1 MILIDIPI
9 WAAHGTVF
17 AHLVSD
23 TSFEELHEFAA
34 RVGMP
39 RGAFDGDHYDVPER
53 RYAACLAAG
62 ATRVTGVELV
72 RRVNASGL
80 RLRKRKG
87 EKGIHRWL
95 GTPIGE
101 GVTADIDLVASSMLT
116 PDALTG
122 AAATIVMDRNQSILV
137 VHSVRRGSWDCPG
150 GRREPG
156 ETVTDCAARE
166 LAEET
171 GLQVPTDGFVRCGYE
186 RITVAD
192 PGHWAANRPLVQ
204 VFRAELDIARPTVVP
219 GDDVDEAHWV
229 SHDEFRDRCRERFWW
244 PLAAFVLDL
253 GP

>member
-1 MILIDIPI
+1 MILIDTPM

-23 TSFEELHEFAA
+23 TSFAELHEFAA

-62 ATRVTGVELV
+62 ATLVTGVELA

-87 EKGIHRWL
+87 ERGIHRWL
-95 GTPIGE
+95 GVSIG
-101 GVTADIDLVASSMLT
+101 GGAVADVDLVASSMPT
-116 PDALTG
+116 PDSTTG
-122 AAATIVMDRNQSILV
+122 AAATIVRDRNESVLL
-137 VHSVRRGSWDCPG
+137 VHSVRRSSWDCPG

-156 ETVTDCAARE
+156 ETVAECAARE

-171 GLQVPTDGFVRCGYE
+171 GLKVPPDALVPSGYE

-192 PGHWAANRPLVQ
+192 TEHWASARPLVQ
-204 VFRAELDIARPTVVP
+204 VFRVDLDSARPALVP
-219 GDDVDEAHWV
+219 ADDVDGAQWV
-229 SHDEFRDRCRERFWW
+229 SHDEFRELCRERFWW
-244 PLAAFVLDL
+244 PLAAYLFELSR
-253 GP
+253 

>member
-9 WAAHGTVF
+9 WAAQGTVF

-101 GVTADIDLVASSMLT
+101 GVTADIDLVA
-116 PDALTG
+116 
-122 AAATIVMDRNQSILV
+122 
-137 VHSVRRGSWDCPG
+137 C
-150 GRREPG
+150 
-156 ETVTDCAARE
+156 
-166 LAEET
+166 
-171 GLQVPTDGFVRCGYE
+171 RC
-186 RITVAD
+186 
-192 PGHWAANRPLVQ
+192 
-204 VFRAELDIARPTVVP
+204 
-219 GDDVDEAHWV
+219 
-229 SHDEFRDRCRERFWW
+229 SH
-244 PLAAFVLDL
+244 PM
-253 GP
+253 P